1 MSKYVLPDYCYCP
14 AEGGIRPLLT
24 LIIFVEEALGHR
36 KDFDVISLVIKH
48 WNILSRV
55 LLAFL
60 SFFLFLFILCSSDDK
75 LGQ

>member
-1 MSKYVLPDYCYCP
+1 MSKYVLPDYCFYP
-14 AEGGIRPLLT
+14 TEGGIRPLLT

-36 KDFDVISLVIKH
+36 KNFDVMSLVIKQ

-60 SFFLFLFILCSSDDK
+60 SFFFVSVYFVL
-75 LGQ
+75 Q